1 MATLSFE
8 GHAKG
13 SIERV
18 DVEITE
24 LVIAPTYAGEPY
36 RNELPS
42 LLTQGDEIQACEQAS
57 GAAVPVLVGAAD
69 RLWVTAGSDHGDG
82 KVVARVA
89 WRFEEVEPHWNRLIL
104 HGFIH
109 DCGKRVPYQEGP
121 LGRLTA
127 PRDLILGWRGSKRL
141 PVGVAMFCDTLPA
154 LGPLQPGERFEMELE
169 DPVLGR
175 TLTHGYHVRSLPI
188 VA

>member
-1 MATLSFE
+1 VKLSFE

-13 SIERV
+13 GVERV
-18 DVEITE
+18 AVEIGE
-24 LVIAPTYAGEPY
+24 LVIAPSYAGDQYRSEP
-36 RNELPS
+36 PS
-42 LLTQGDEIQACEQAS
+42 RLTQGDEIQACEQAS

-104 HGFIH
+104 HGFVH
-109 DCGKRVPYQEGP
+109 DGSKRAPYQEGP
-121 LGRLTA
+121 LGQLTA
-127 PRDLILGWRGSKRL
+127 PRDLILGWRGAKRL
-141 PVGVAMFCDTLPA
+141 AVGVAMFCGTMPA
-154 LGPLQPGERFEMELE
+154 LGPVQPGERFEIELE

-175 TLTHGYHVRSLPI
+175 RLVHSYHVQSLPV

>member
-13 SIERV
+13 GVERV
-18 DVEITE
+18 AVEIAE
-24 LVIAPTYAGEPY
+24 LVIAPSHSGEPY
-36 RNELPS
+36 LSERPAR
-42 LLTQGDEIQACEQAS
+42 LTQGDEIEACEQAS
-57 GAAVPVLVGAAD
+57 GAAMPVLVGAAD

-89 WRFEEVEPHWNRLIL
+89 WRFEEVEPHWDRLIL
-104 HGFIH
+104 RSFVH
-109 DCGKRVPYQEGP
+109 DGGKRVPYQEGP

-127 PRDLILGWRGSKRL
+127 PRELILGWRGSKRL
-141 PVGVAMFCDTLPA
+141 AVGVAMFCGTLPA
-154 LGPLQPGERFEMELE
+154 LGPIQPGEPFEMELE

-175 TLTHGYHVRSLPI
+175 TLTHSYNVQSLSV